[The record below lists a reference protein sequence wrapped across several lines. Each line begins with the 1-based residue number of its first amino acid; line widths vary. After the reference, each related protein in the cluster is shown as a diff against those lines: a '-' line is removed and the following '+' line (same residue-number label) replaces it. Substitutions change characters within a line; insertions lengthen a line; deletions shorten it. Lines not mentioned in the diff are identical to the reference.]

1 MELIPIEHK
10 ISKEIQQAWDL
21 AKLYENAGVTRKSVE
36 LKGNCIKMICSE
48 NNIPILDG
56 GCNRIHNWHGLDWGI
71 KELSEVEA
79 EVPVH
84 VLQQMARISDKHRAY
99 IAFPLQRSLPDP
111 VLLYKLPYFPFDD
124 FYIEIARW
132 DRYQQALFV
141 TQRARN
147 VHI

>member
-1 MELIPIEHK
+1 MKKLIPINHE
-10 ISKEIQQAWDL
+10 ISDRAKQAWML
-21 AKLYENAGVTRKSVE
+21 ADLYEKAGLTRKSVK

-48 NNIPILDG
+48 NNIPILNG
-56 GCNRIHNWHGLDWGI
+56 GCNRIHNWQGLDWGI

-84 VLQQMARISDKHRAY
+84 VLQQMARISDKDRAY

-124 FYIEIARW
+124 FYIELARW
-132 DRYQQALFV
+132 EE
-141 TQRARN
+141 
-147 VHI
+147 